1 MNKKDKISSL
11 LNSQT
16 NIITNNFVP
25 KLKIDLCQSQ
35 HSISTSNSI
44 NSSYKESPKNSDL
57 FSYNKDFNNNGKK
70 LLNISIDD
78 SFSSYNSLDY
88 QNNKNYSID
97 NENFEKAKN
106 AIKDLNSQLVKM
118 NYCNLIQTNSIQRL
132 DLSLSFLSSQI
143 ESLKLLNKKRKIK
156 LQNFLEKIKND
167 DK

>member
-35 HSISTSNSI
+35 HSTSSSNSI
-44 NSSYKESPKNSDL
+44 HSSYKESPKNSDL
-57 FSYNKDFNNNGKK
+57 FTFNKNFDNNCKK
-70 LLNISIDD
+70 SLNISIDE
-78 SFSSYNSLDY
+78 SFSSKSLDY
-88 QNNKNYSID
+88 QKNKDYLIDKENY
-97 NENFEKAKN
+97 EKTKKV
-106 AIKDLNSQLVKM
+106 IKDINSQLVKM

-143 ESLKLLNKKRKIK
+143 ETLKLLNKKRKIK
-156 LQNFLEKIKND
+156 LQNIIEQFKNG